1 MRLIVAMSLALLPL
15 AAAATPAPQAP
26 QAPQANGASAPA
38 KCDRFGRMDQASVL
52 RLPDPQAQRLDQ
64 LPPGD
69 LHLTVE
75 REVNGCHEAV
85 IVRENIGGA
94 AFRRR

>member
-1 MRLIVAMSLALLPL
+1 MRRIAPIALALLPL
-15 AAAATPAPQAP
+15 AAAATPSPSTN
-26 QAPQANGASAPA
+26 QANGASAAA

-52 RLPDPQAQRLDQ
+52 RRQGPLAQRLDQ

-75 REVNGCHEAV
+75 RQLGGCHQPV

-94 AFRRR
+94 AFQRR

>member
-1 MRLIVAMSLALLPL
+1 MRVIAATILALLPL
-15 AAAATPAPQAP
+15 TFAAAHANPARP
-26 QAPQANGASAPA
+26 ANSPTAPA
-38 KCDRFGRMDQASVL
+38 KCDRFGRVQQVDALPRTPL
-52 RLPDPQAQRLDQ
+52 RAQRLGE

-75 REVNGCHEAV
+75 RRVNGCHQPV